1 MNHVPPPDE
10 TAHLD
15 GLFMHEVTAVNTLL
29 ARYVIGHLDADAGR
43 RTPMSTTDERT
54 LASRLTEV
62 AAAMNARANLRDEHG
77 ATQLASD
84 HPTDKTS

>member
-1 MNHVPPPDE
+1 MNDVPPPDE

-15 GLFMHEVTAVNTLL
+15 GLFMHEVTEVNTQL

-43 RTPMSTTDERT
+43 RTPMSTSEERA

-62 AAAMNARANLRDEHG
+62 AEAMNARADLRDEHG
-77 ATQLASD
+77 TTQLLSAET
-84 HPTDKTS
+84 TDQPS